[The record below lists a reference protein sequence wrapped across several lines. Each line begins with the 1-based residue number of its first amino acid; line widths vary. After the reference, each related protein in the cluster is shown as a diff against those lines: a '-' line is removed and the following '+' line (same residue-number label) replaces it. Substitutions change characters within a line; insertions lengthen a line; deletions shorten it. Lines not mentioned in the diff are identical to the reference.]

1 MRYCAPKFINILIAL
16 CVLNGCPESS
26 VDESNTTPN
35 TEIDLSVS
43 LGANE
48 ARCGLVTKEEEL
60 IGGVSAYGQ
69 VNRGYKC
76 YNNKIRFLVQDASRP
91 IGTSSLGGS
100 LIDIDLIR
108 DNTPQ
113 SGEDTFKELVPSP
126 GTGEVALETIEVI
139 NDGTNNEPAV
149 LRLTGKAVPN
159 TLLPTINFVYEDIDG
174 VVQTDYILHPDVSY
188 IEIRTTVFNNT
199 NDFLGPFIMADFIA
213 MGGGTT
219 VFTPEFGFEEVPMFT
234 DVEFIAG
241 AKGKHVNYAYACNDG
256 PALAPIVVKGIT
268 APSCADDFTVAY
280 EESVTRFMFVGNG
293 TLESVAQPIW
303 NLNQTALSKVDGIVF
318 DANDNP
324 IGNIE
329 VSAFTKPITEPGA
342 KLINQTRTLEDGR
355 FTIHLPEG
363 NTFLIAHDLEHQ
375 RSESVQVVAQPQ
387 VDESIQL
394 QLQGHAQLEIQ
405 TNFFGLDGAPLSPY
419 PAKLSLMPNE
429 GTQIPSNLLGDFID
443 KGLSNYHLST
453 DGTFNVTLPPGD
465 YTVYVTRGFV
475 FSRYRKEI
483 SLQPNDTVSLTAEL
497 TQAIDMNGFVN
508 TEFHQ
513 HSLGSVDANVRF
525 ETRVLENAAE
535 GIHFAA
541 STDHDNLVDFQPYV
555 EKLGLTDFIRTVVG
569 NEVTYTGGIGHFNV
583 YPWDIDP
590 EDPFR
595 DVGSHIW
602 YMTTATTLFS
612 KFRDLAGDPLIQINH
627 PRSGFSGYFSQLGI
641 NPVDGSFAPREEANS
656 PVLPRNIY
664 LDWSNNFEAI
674 EVNGSLGSPSLYT
687 EEGAQALAEL
697 ALESPD
703 SVPTFAD
710 YFALLGSGLNVVATG
725 NSDSHTPNSNIGY
738 PRSFIRV
745 DAESFQDWDADTVRE
760 AIRQQRSAVGQGCF
774 VTLNHEDDIPMGETE
789 ALTASEA
796 ENLFVKIQAPSH
808 VSLSRLEVYING
820 RIQTLTETD
829 GGNLRIDPQ
838 GELYVSLSN
847 TTTNSTTARYVRT
860 IENLPL
866 QKDMVIIALVRGGS
880 GLHPTGGGSPFC
892 YSGPTYI
899 DVNDNGFEPWL
910 ENSQLYK

>member
-1 MRYCAPKFINILIAL
+1 MKIFINKHITPLMVLCILCA
-16 CVLNGCPESS
+16 CPESDS
-26 VDESNTTPN
+26 DQPDPTSNKN
-35 TEIDLSVS
+35 IDLSTPLS
-43 LGANE
+43 ASE
-48 ARCGLVTKEEEL
+48 ARCGLVTDEKEL

-76 YNNKIRFLVQDASRP
+76 YNNKIRFLVQDDSRP

-100 LIDIDLIR
+100 LIDIDLVR
-108 DNTPQ
+108 DNTPE

-188 IEIRTTVFNNT
+188 IEIQTTIYNNT
-199 NDFLGPFIMADFIA
+199 DDFLGPFIMADFIA

-219 VFTPEFGFEEVPMFT
+219 VFTPEFGFDEVPMFT

-241 AKGKHVNYAYACNDG
+241 AKGKHVNYAYACADG

-303 NLNQTALSKVDGIVF
+303 NLNQTPLGKIDGIVF
-318 DANDNP
+318 DADNNP

-342 KLINQTRTLEDGR
+342 QLVNQTRTLEDGR
-355 FTIHLPEG
+355 FSLHLPEG

-375 RSESVQVVAQPQ
+375 RSESVQVLVQPQ
-387 VDESIQL
+387 KDESIQL
-394 QLQGHAQLEIQ
+394 QLQGHAQLQIQ

-419 PAKLSLMPNE
+419 PAKLSLLPGND
-429 GTQIPSNLLGDFID
+429 TQIPSNLLGDFID

-453 DGTFNVTLPPGD
+453 DGVFDITLPPGE

-475 FSRYRKEI
+475 FSRYKKEL
-483 SLQPNDTVSLTAEL
+483 SLQPGDSVSLTAEL
-497 TQAIDMNGFVN
+497 TQAIDMSGFVN

-513 HSLGSVDANVRF
+513 HSLGSVDANVPF

-541 STDHDNLVDFQPYV
+541 TTDHDNLVDFQPYV
-555 EKLGLTDFIRTVVG
+555 EKLGLTEFIRTVVG

-590 EDPFR
+590 QDPFR

-612 KFRDLAGDPLIQINH
+612 KFRDLAGDPIIQINH

-641 NPVDGSFAPREEANS
+641 NPVDGSFAPREEASS
-656 PVLPRNIY
+656 PILPRDIY

-687 EEGAQALAEL
+687 EEGTQALSEL

-710 YFALLGSGLNVVATG
+710 YFALMGSGLKVVAIG
-725 NSDSHTPNSNIGY
+725 NSDSHTPNSDIGY
-738 PRSFIRV
+738 PRSFVRV
-745 DAESFQDWDADTVRE
+745 DEENFQDWDADTVRE
-760 AIRQQRSAVGQGCF
+760 AIRQQRATVGQGCF
-774 VTLNHEDDIPMGETE
+774 VTLNHENNIPMGETE
-789 ALTASEA
+789 TLTANEA
-796 ENLFVKIQAPSH
+796 ESLSVKIQAPSH
-808 VSLSRLEVYING
+808 VSLSRLELYING
-820 RIQTLTETD
+820 RIQTLIETEA
-829 GGNLRIDPQ
+829 GNLRIDPE
-838 GELYVSLSN
+838 GELFVSLTE
-847 TTTNSTTARYVRT
+847 TTTNSTTARYLRT
-860 IENLPL
+860 LENLPL
-866 QKDMVIIALVRGGS
+866 QKDMIIIALARGGS
-880 GLHPTGGGSPFC
+880 GLQPTGGGSPFC